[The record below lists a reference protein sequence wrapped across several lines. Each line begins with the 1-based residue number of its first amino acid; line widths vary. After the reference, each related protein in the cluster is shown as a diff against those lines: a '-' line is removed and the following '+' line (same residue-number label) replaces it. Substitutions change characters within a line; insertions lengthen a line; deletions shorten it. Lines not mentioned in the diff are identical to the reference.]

1 MVPVI
6 AKVAVELLS
15 DDTTWPNL
23 STRAMYRVSID
34 PPLCWLVI
42 DRLVE
47 PEAVVKCLLKE
58 TDQYVKVLILILTL
72 IF

>member
-23 STRAMYRVSID
+23 STKAMYKVPID
-34 PPLCWLVI
+34 PPLCWLVSE
-42 DRLVE
+42 RLVE
-47 PEAVVKCLLKE
+47 PEAVVKCL
-58 TDQYVKVLILILTL
+58 
-72 IF
+72 